1 MISNVGGGGEKSPKK
16 NMSDKPTFEWTENF
30 LTHLKDVDDQHLY
43 LVEIINSLS
52 NRIFNEN
59 LSFKDLE
66 NVFVRLVEYTKF
78 HFSHEE
84 SLMAEKKL
92 DILFIQEHVRNH
104 KIFIEEVGMMYKQI
118 DPEDREFTKAKEL
131 LNFLINWLAFHILEQ
146 DQNMSEQIFLI
157 DKGYSSQEA
166 FTKVVGTKQNTK
178 TEPLVKALK
187 GIMEVLRKRNHEL
200 IELSASLEVKVQERT
215 RELIE
220 ANRHLKRISL
230 TDPLTKLPNRRYAM
244 NVIKA
249 LWKESK
255 SHNLTL
261 TCLMID
267 ADHFKE
273 VNDNFGH
280 DIGDKVLR
288 VIARCLRE
296 SVRTDD
302 IVCRLG
308 GDEFLIIC
316 PNTMLNG
323 GRLVANNV
331 LKNINRLKIP
341 ISENNDFYKGSV
353 SIGVASLDAKMNDY
367 NDLIKKADESVYKAK
382 QDGKNCVRFV

>member
-1 MISNVGGGGEKSPKK
+1 MNGNVGGGGEKPLKQT
-16 NMSDKPTFEWTENF
+16 MSDKPTFEWTENF

-43 LVEIINSLS
+43 LVETINSLS
-52 NRIFNEN
+52 NKLFNEN
-59 LSFKDLE
+59 LSFQDLE
-66 NVFVRLVEYTKF
+66 NIFVRLVEYTKF

-131 LNFLINWLAFHILEQ
+131 LNFLVNWLAFHILEQ

-157 DKGYSSQEA
+157 DKGYSSEEA

-187 GIMEVLRKRNHEL
+187 GIMEVLRKRNHDL

-249 LWKESK
+249 LWEESK
-255 SHNLTL
+255 THNLVL

-280 DIGDKVLR
+280 DMGDKVLR
-288 VIARCLRE
+288 AIARCLRE

-316 PNTMLNG
+316 PNTILNG

-331 LKNINRLKIP
+331 LKNINRLKVS

-367 NDLIKKADESVYKAK
+367 NDLIKRADESVYKAK
-382 QDGKNCVRFV
+382 RDGKNCIRFV